1 MNTNAVGV
9 YCRIST
15 DQQRDNTSIP
25 EQKRIGQE
33 FAANHGFLAKLY
45 VDEAVSGATAIRENY
60 QRLIKDIEAGSLSA
74 VWVVAADRYGRNVEE
89 SSRFKSLLLRHRIR
103 LFIKDSEVNLL
114 SPDGRFSQ
122 NVRDAVSEFEK
133 DLIRDRTLNSRRT
146 NVNNGHKRTHSIY
159 GYDDFYDSQGSH
171 KLRIN
176 EAEAKVVRHIFR
188 LYKRGKSFKKIARAL
203 NDEGIPTKFK
213 GKIVKDRITKQP
225 RVINTKWSHS
235 HISYI
240 IRRPEY
246 AGFQWDWEHKNLIPA
261 LDIPAIIDMP
271 QAEWSEMASKISILA
286 AERNRNGYKSADH
299 QLTGIVRCSACNS
312 QYFYW
317 RNAERTKF
325 YYKHH
330 ASSTRERQCKQIPKC
345 INAKAFENL
354 FELCTLITLFS
365 VFETESYVKKQ
376 LRQIE
381 DNSREALLTS
391 KDLIA
396 QRAKIIAAIERLLDA
411 VETQGASPEI
421 RDRLSKRQAERQEI
435 DDRLRLHENQ
445 SAKAKQD
452 ILELQIAFGTDT
464 AQALREAN
472 GDVKRRLYISLLE
485 SASVKNGVLT
495 LVYRNGKTFSIGIP
509 QRSNTISRNSNV
521 FPVCR

>member
-1 MNTNAVGV
+1 
-9 YCRIST
+9 
-15 DQQRDNTSIP
+15 
-25 EQKRIGQE
+25 
-33 FAANHGFLAKLY
+33 
-45 VDEAVSGATAIRENY
+45 
-60 QRLIKDIEAGSLSA
+60 
-74 VWVVAADRYGRNVEE
+74 
-89 SSRFKSLLLRHRIR
+89 
-103 LFIKDSEVNLL
+103 
-114 SPDGRFSQ
+114 
-122 NVRDAVSEFEK
+122 
-133 DLIRDRTLNSRRT
+133 
-146 NVNNGHKRTHSIY
+146 
-159 GYDDFYDSQGSH
+159 
-171 KLRIN
+171 
-176 EAEAKVVRHIFR
+176 
-188 LYKRGKSFKKIARAL
+188 
-203 NDEGIPTKFK
+203 
-213 GKIVKDRITKQP
+213 
-225 RVINTKWSHS
+225 
-235 HISYI
+235 
-240 IRRPEY
+240 
-246 AGFQWDWEHKNLIPA
+246 
-261 LDIPAIIDMP
+261 
-271 QAEWSEMASKISILA
+271 MASKISILA

-330 ASSTRERQCKQIPKC
+330 ASSTRERRCKQIPKC

-509 QRSNTISRNSNV
+509 QRSNTIAEIQMSFPYAVEHHLRVMTVEGRHRSDLTLNSTPGLQETFMYNTLTGDRYHTAKPKFSEEAMIFHQ
-521 FPVCR
+521 FPGKAFLNGKAIVP